1 MKSVSNKRSNAN
13 RIRSIKTSPVLNFNR
28 PSEQAQET
36 SLLKKTRP
44 LKERRKKCSFEFNI
58 PAVEL
63 TANNSDYDDET
74 DTLKPSIGKP
84 YNYE

>member
-1 MKSVSNKRSNAN
+1 MKSVSNKKSNAN
-13 RIRSIKTSPVLNFNR
+13 RIRSVETSSALNSNR
-28 PSEQAQET
+28 QSEHAQET

-44 LKERRKKCSFEFNI
+44 LKERKKSSFEFNI

-63 TANNSDYDDET
+63 TSNNSDYDDET

-84 YNYE
+84 YNFK